1 MVDNYFKKPGETKN
15 IVPKILAIIMAIVL
29 WMYVM
34 NEQNPPYEATFTLP
48 IEVRNAATSYVV
60 SDVPETVKVKVRGP
74 RNLVAGV
81 LNKDLK
87 AFVDVKGLTEGR
99 HAVAVSASIP
109 SNLELLAI
117 SPDKVQ
123 VTVDA
128 TISRQIP
135 VEIRVTGT
143 PEKGAV
149 TGKITAA
156 NQQVT
161 IEGPRNIVGMVEKVL
176 ATIDLTGK
184 SSDVTTEAVLVP
196 VNRAEK
202 EVEGVAIY
210 PEKTKVTINLTTTV
224 AKKQLDIKPVTLG
237 ELPTGLVI
245 KSIVTQPEKIEVTE
259 TVPGKGF
266 DKLESLVTEP
276 VNLGDISKDT
286 DKEVKVQLPEGI
298 TGTTKTVVVKIKVG
312 PR

>member
-1 MVDNYFKKPGETKN
+1 MVENYFKKPGETKN
-15 IVPKILAIIMAIVL
+15 IVPKILAIIMAIIL

-34 NEQNPPYEATFTLP
+34 NEQNPPYETTYTLP
-48 IEVRNAATSYVV
+48 LEVRNAATSLVV
-60 SDVPETVKVKVRGP
+60 SDVPEIVKVKVRGP
-74 RNLVAGV
+74 RNVVAGV
-81 LNKDLK
+81 LNKDLR

-99 HAVAVSASIP
+99 HSVAVNASIP

-117 SPDKVQ
+117 TPDKVQ
-123 VTVDA
+123 IAVDA

-135 VEIRVTGT
+135 VEVRIIGA
-143 PEKGAV
+143 PEKGTV
-149 TGKITAA
+149 TGKVAAA

-161 IEGPRNIVGMVEKVL
+161 IEGPKKLVGMVEKVL
-176 ATIDLTGK
+176 ATVDLTGK

-210 PEKTKVTINLTTTV
+210 PEKTKITINLTSTV
-224 AKKQLDIKPVTLG
+224 TKKQLDIKPVTLG
-237 ELPTGLVI
+237 ELPAGLVI

-259 TVPGKGF
+259 NVPGKGL
-266 DKLESLVTEP
+266 DKLDALLTETI
-276 VNLGDISKDT
+276 NLGDINKDI

-298 TGTTKTVVVKIKVG
+298 TSTTKTVVVKIKVG